1 MKKKSLL
8 ILGLL
13 PISILTS
20 CNNSNSSSS
29 SSQSSIDKS
38 DVINYNLSTLSQSVL
53 FKGKINQTRQTATAI
68 TSDGSYVWSSEKET
82 NEYNSTIGF
91 SSKDRNAICK
101 YSTQEYQGEETTI
114 ENYTYFEDEK
124 GYAYSE
130 TLNYKNELERDYSIN
145 LATSSFSSN
154 GFYNPFTILNKED
167 FTKDFN
173 GSYILDLNKAEI
185 ITNNLLYSLNSG
197 FGGSVKEAYL
207 TLGEDGLFNDLVIT
221 MSSYIYYDSSYG
233 YVYKVEN
240 TVDFAISEGGTYL
253 VSSPK
258 TYDNKGY
265 TDLEKGLSNLGS
277 NYTLSVKMYSK
288 DQVNNTENTSYQ
300 DFYFTGDE
308 IYVHSYDSEANKG
321 LNKSDDFF
329 LKADEDGTLYSYVYD
344 SEKSSWVKGSST
356 YFPSTYQGKNTYN
369 DYLPKANQVSAN
381 LFKYDETNKVYNGED
396 DASSTLVNCFYPN
409 VAPFR
414 KSASNSF
421 YDVEISLNGSNI
433 STVKLPF
440 AYTNFETGTIMTGNY
455 ELSYSNI
462 GTTVNPK

>member
-29 SSQSSIDKS
+29 QISVDKS
-38 DVINYNLSTLSQSVL
+38 DVVKYNLYTLKQAAL
-53 FKGKINQTRQTATAI
+53 FTGKITQTRQTATAV
-68 TSDGSYVWSSEKET
+68 TSDGNYVWSSEKET
-82 NEYNSTIGF
+82 NNYNSTIGF
-91 SSKDRNAICK
+91 SSKDRNAIYK
-101 YSTQEYQGEETTI
+101 YSTQEYLGEQLTI

-124 GYAYSE
+124 GYAYTES
-130 TLNYKNELERDYSIN
+130 LNYKNELERDYSIN
-145 LATSSFSSN
+145 LSTSSFASN
-154 GFYNPFTILNKED
+154 GFYNPFSILSEED

-207 TLGEDGLFNDLVIT
+207 TVGEDGLFNDLVIT

-253 VSSPK
+253 VNSSK
-258 TYDNKGY
+258 VFDNKGY
-265 TDLEKGLSNLGS
+265 TDLEKGLSNLGN

-288 DQVNNTENTSYQ
+288 DQVNNTETTTYQ
-300 DFYFTGDE
+300 DFYFSGDE
-308 IYVHSYDSEANKG
+308 IYVHSYDNEENKG
-321 LNKSDDFF
+321 VDKTDDFF
-329 LKADEDGTLYSYVYD
+329 LKGDEDGTLYSYVYD
-344 SEKSSWVKGSST
+344 NEQSNWVKGNSI

-369 DYLPKANQVSAN
+369 DYLPKANQVSSN
-381 LFKYDETNKVYNGED
+381 LFKYDDTSKVYKAED
-396 DASSTLVNCFYPN
+396 DASSSLVNCFYPN

-433 STVKLPF
+433 SSVKLPF
-440 AYTNFETGTIMTGNY
+440 AYTNFDTGTIVTGNY
-455 ELSYSNI
+455 TLTYSNI
-462 GTTVNPK
+462 GTTVNPKK